1 MKFQFALV
9 AAVSLGTLSFSD
21 QAKAFDLLDFGTT
34 YTIEGTGFTG
44 LGSANAN
51 FTDTVLLSTS
61 AQTFD
66 NGMLQITE
74 NTTGEFAEFYIR
86 TVSGS
91 PLVDPSTDTV
101 ANSVFFS
108 IKLSGI
114 RLKVAA
120 ITDPADA
127 GYWNFTTRDHLY
139 AGITTSPGISL
150 FGVEANPNTG
160 SIGFGKSAFYCTI
173 CTASAPATTT
183 GYNQGQEPFI
193 TVINDL
199 HIDPNSNGYFLG
211 LKLTMPPNYPH
222 IPPRICVGTKCQ

>member
-114 RLKVAA
+114 R
-120 ITDPADA
+120 
-127 GYWNFTTRDHLY
+127 
-139 AGITTSPGISL
+139 
-150 FGVEANPNTG
+150 
-160 SIGFGKSAFYCTI
+160 
-173 CTASAPATTT
+173 
-183 GYNQGQEPFI
+183 
-193 TVINDL
+193 
-199 HIDPNSNGYFLG
+199 
-211 LKLTMPPNYPH
+211 
-222 IPPRICVGTKCQ
+222 